1 VAASAPA
8 RYEGAVLL
16 ESSRRDLDRYQPIDE
31 RELGFRRRMLA
42 LLDGPAPFARS
53 HYEPGHLTASAFV
66 VSPERDQV
74 LLIFHRKLGIWIQPG
89 GHIEPSDA
97 SLRAAALREVREE
110 VGLALP
116 EAPEA
121 SVFDLD
127 IHGIPARKT
136 EPFHEHFD
144 VRFRFRAP
152 SLSFSASPEVADAR
166 WVELSKIDQVTSD
179 ESVLRAVRKLRV

>member
-16 ESSRRDLDRYQPIDE
+16 ESTRRDLDDYQPSDE
-31 RELGFRRRMLA
+31 RELGFQRRVLT
-42 LLDGPAPFARS
+42 LLDQPAPFARDQ
-53 HYEPGHLTASAFV
+53 YEPGHLTASAFV
-66 VSPERDQV
+66 LSPERDQV

-110 VGLALP
+110 VGLNLP
-116 EAPEA
+116 ASHEAA
-121 SVFDLD
+121 VFDLD

-144 VRFRFRAP
+144 VRFCFQAL
-152 SLSFSASPEVADAR
+152 SLSFSASPEVVDAR
-166 WVELSKIDQVTSD
+166 WVALSKIDQVTSD
-179 ESVLRAVRKLRV
+179 ESVLRAVRKLGV